1 MAPLPWRP
9 WLLYGQLVSLT
20 IELQRSGQVRSS
32 AQRLIVIFM
41 MFSIA
46 LTVLAYGVSFFQDK
60 RLDELIQNRSQTLS
74 AIREQLNTLNNTIQF
89 EMRDAMI
96 EAAKQSDQDTANRIR
111 TYYGTI
117 CVSINNIAQSVL
129 ATEKCNHNLQ

>member
-1 MAPLPWRP
+1 
-9 WLLYGQLVSLT
+9 
-20 IELQRSGQVRSS
+20 
-32 AQRLIVIFM
+32 M

-60 RLDELIQNRSQTLS
+60 RLDELIQNKSQTLS

-89 EMRDAMI
+89 KMRDAMI
-96 EAAKQSDQDTANRIR
+96 EAAKLSDHETANRIR

-117 CVSINNIAQSVL
+117 CVSINNIAESVL
-129 ATEKCNHNLQ
+129 ATEKCNPNLQ